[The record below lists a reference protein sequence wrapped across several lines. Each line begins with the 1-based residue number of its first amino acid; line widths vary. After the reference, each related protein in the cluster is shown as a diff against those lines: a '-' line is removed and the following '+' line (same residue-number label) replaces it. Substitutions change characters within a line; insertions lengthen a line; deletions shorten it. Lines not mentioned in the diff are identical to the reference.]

1 MRFLFLLT
9 VLLFTSCGGGGTAS
23 SDASIVKE
31 DNQTTQPT
39 NPNDDNPND
48 DNSTSP
54 TPIVLDEENCT
65 VKLTSSDNIQ
75 NAIDNAQS
83 QAVICLKEGVYNQG
97 AVFIR
102 NKEGLTLKGV
112 VAPDKAN
119 DANPKGAILSAKGAK
134 DNYYGFITIENSS
147 NITINNLV
155 VEDVE
160 GSDSVGILVKGSD
173 TITLTNNLIQRTNSS
188 AILLL
193 GDMDRSTSPT
203 TITKFNTNI
212 TVQYNKI
219 VQTNLAGANS
229 GNEALSVSAT
239 DGFEISYNE
248 VTHKDQNGKI
258 DGYKEGVD
266 IKDGSRNGSL
276 HNNNI
281 HDISKNCIY
290 IDAWEHHTY
299 NIEIYQNRVVDC
311 GIGGVRGFGI
321 SVASERNGEVE
332 NIFIHNNFIANV
344 NTTYYSGIAV
354 TTGAGEKSYNKNPIY
369 NIAIINNTITN
380 TYSGIS
386 ISENFQDFKSFA
398 NIVVANNLVDGVD
411 TKGGYLLGAK
421 NIEYTTRKGGD
432 IGSAYQNSLY
442 LQEDLTILNN
452 ALRVYK
458 DKGWDE
464 YSDFRESAI
473 DSIALN
479 DTSSLIVT
487 SPTSS
492 IALQTTMSQLK
503 EKGYSDIMSIVES
516 FNDVGEFAMPVD
528 EVSRFVSNFK
538 THFNQDYNHNP
549 RFNGTIDVGAQEE

>member
-1 MRFLFLLT
+1 MRYLFLFLLSF
-9 VLLFTSCGGGGTAS
+9 LFLAGCGGGGTTS
-23 SDASIVKE
+23 QTPQSDATQATTPSDTNATPNTHQANTPTIP
-31 DNQTTQPT
+31 QTQ
-39 NPNDDNPND
+39 
-48 DNSTSP
+48 S
-54 TPIVLDEENCT
+54 CT
-65 VKLTSSDNIQ
+65 VKLTTNDTIQ
-75 NAIDNAQS
+75 DAIDNAQS
-83 QAVICLKEGVYNQG
+83 EAVICLEAGVYNQG

-112 VAPDKAN
+112 VAPDKTN

-134 DNYYGFITIENSS
+134 NNYYGFITIQNSS
-147 NITINNLV
+147 RITISNLV
-155 VEDVE
+155 VEDAK
-160 GSDSVGILVKGSD
+160 GSDSVGILVQGSD
-173 TITLTNNLIQRTNSS
+173 SVTLSDNLIQRTNSS

-193 GDMDRSTSPT
+193 GDTDRSTSPT
-203 TITKFNTNI
+203 TITRFNTNI
-212 TVQYNKI
+212 TIQNNKI
-219 VQTNLAGANS
+219 VHANVAGDNS
-229 GNEALSVSAT
+229 GNEALSISAT

-248 VTHKDQNGKI
+248 VTHKDQNGVL

-276 HNNNI
+276 HNNNL

-290 IDAWEHHTY
+290 IDGWEHHTY

-354 TTGAGEKSYNKNPIY
+354 TTGAGQKSYDKNPIH

-380 TYSGIS
+380 TYSGIF

-421 NIEYTTRKGGD
+421 NIEYTTRNGGD
-432 IGSAYQNSLY
+432 IGNAYQNSLY
-442 LQEDLTILNN
+442 NFEDFRIYNN

-464 YSDFRESAI
+464 YSDFRESAK
-473 DSIALN
+473 DSVKLSDN
-479 DTSSLIVT
+479 TSLIST

-503 EKGYSDIMSIVES
+503 ERGYSDIMSLVES
-516 FNDVGEFAMPVD
+516 FNDVGEFAMSAD
-528 EVSRFVSNFK
+528 EVSRFVSNFQ

-549 RFNGTIDVGAQEE
+549 RFNGTIDIGAQEEQ